1 MTIYAPATGPGVI
14 GIVRL
19 SGPRALDAARA
30 LTRDPRFAPSRTP
43 RLRRLY
49 DPRDGGPLDEV
60 LLLFFAGP
68 NSATGEDVLEIQ
80 HHGSIAIQGAL
91 LAALGTLPG
100 LRPAAPGEFTKRA
113 FLNGRIDLTAAE
125 GLDDLLAAQ
134 TLAQARQALRQLDGA
149 LGRLYRGWR
158 ETALAALARIEA
170 EIDFAAEEEVPDDVL
185 AGLRPKLTA
194 LLTDIEAHLHDAGRG
209 ERLRAGFQVAVTGP
223 PNVGKSSLVNS
234 IAGRDVAIV
243 TPIAGT
249 TRDVIEV
256 ALDLE
261 GLPITLLDT
270 AGLRE
275 SDDPIERI
283 GIERARARA
292 DNADLVLRLADDPTV
307 LPSWDQKALV
317 VLSKADRQ
325 PAALLQAL
333 PVYALPVSAATGYG
347 VDALLRALSQQAARG
362 MATGEVPAL
371 TRARQRIALSD
382 ARAALARAL
391 TAEAPEL
398 ALIAEDIRLAARALG
413 SITGEVGVEEVL
425 DRIFDEFCI
434 GK

>member
-1 MTIYAPATGPGVI
+1 MI

-30 LTRDPRFAPSRTP
+30 LTRDFSFAPNRTP

-49 DPRDGGPLDEV
+49 DPRDGGPLDTA

-91 LAALGTLPG
+91 LAGLGALPG

-158 ETALAALARIEA
+158 ETAITALARIEA
-170 EIDFAAEEEVPDDVL
+170 EIDFATDEEVPDDVL
-185 AGLRPKLTA
+185 AGLRPALVA
-194 LLTDIEAHLHDAGRG
+194 LLAEIEAHLHDAGRG
-209 ERLRAGFQVAVTGP
+209 ERLRAGFQVAVTGS
-223 PNVGKSSLVNS
+223 PNVGKSSLVNRF
-234 IAGRDVAIV
+234 AGRDVAIV

-256 ALDLE
+256 TLDLD

-275 SDDPIERI
+275 SADPIERL

-292 DNADLVLRLADDPTV
+292 ESADLVLCLVDDPAA
-307 LPSWDQKALV
+307 LPSPTEVVLV
-317 VLSKADRQ
+317 VLNKADRQ
-325 PAALLQAL
+325 PAALLQGL
-333 PVYALPVSAATGYG
+333 PAHVLPVSAATGYG
-347 VDALLRALSQQAARG
+347 VDALLRALSQRAARG
-362 MATGEVPAL
+362 MTSGEAPAL
-371 TRARQRIALSD
+371 TRARHRAALSD
-382 ARAALARAL
+382 AQAALARAL
-391 TAEAPEL
+391 RVETPEL

-413 SITGEVGVEEVL
+413 RITGEVGVEEVL
-425 DRIFDEFCI
+425 DRIFGEFCI

>member
-19 SGPRALDAARA
+19 SGPRALNAARA
-30 LTRDPRFAPSRTP
+30 LTRDPDFAPGRAP

-49 DPRDGGPLDEV
+49 DPRDGGPLDAA

-91 LAALGTLPG
+91 LAALGALPD

-158 ETALAALARIEA
+158 EAAIRALARIEA
-170 EIDFAAEEEVPDDVL
+170 EIDFAADEEVPDDVL
-185 AGLRPKLTA
+185 AGLRPGLTA
-194 LLTDIEAHLHDAGRG
+194 LLAEIEAHLHDAGRG
-209 ERLRAGFQVAVTGP
+209 ERLRAGFQVAVTGS
-223 PNVGKSSLVNS
+223 PNVGKSSLVNRV
-234 IAGRDVAIV
+234 AGRDVAIV

-256 ALDLE
+256 TLDLE

-275 SDDPIERI
+275 SIDPIERL

-292 DNADLVLRLADDPTV
+292 ENADLVLCLVDDPAA
-307 LPSWDQKALV
+307 LPPPTEVTLV
-317 VLSKADRQ
+317 VLNKVDRQ
-325 PAALLQAL
+325 PATLLQVL
-333 PVYALPVSAATGYG
+333 PAHVLPVSAATGHG
-347 VDALLRALSQQAARG
+347 IDALLRALSQRAARG
-362 MATGEVPAL
+362 MASGEAPAL
-371 TRARQRIALSD
+371 TRARHRAVLSD
-382 ARAALARAL
+382 AQAALARAL
-391 TAEAPEL
+391 RVETPEL

-413 SITGEVGVEEVL
+413 RITGEVGVEEVL
-425 DRIFDEFCI
+425 DRIFGEFCI